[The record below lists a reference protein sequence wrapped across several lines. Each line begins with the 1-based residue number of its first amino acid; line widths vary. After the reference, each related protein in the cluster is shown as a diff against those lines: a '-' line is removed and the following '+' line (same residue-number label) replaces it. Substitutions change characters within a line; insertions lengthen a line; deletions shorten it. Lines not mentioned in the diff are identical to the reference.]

1 MDVLKLGV
9 EVLKGHVGVGI
20 CSSVALWSPLDVL
33 NILGESHFLRVG
45 LNGGELGGESIQV
58 VVEPA
63 MINYNEM

>member
-1 MDVLKLGV
+1 MFLNSEWKCSKDMLVLAS
-9 EVLKGHVGVGI
+9 
-20 CSSVALWSPLDVL
+20 CYSVALWPPLDVL

-45 LNGGELGGESIQV
+45 LNVGELGGESIQV